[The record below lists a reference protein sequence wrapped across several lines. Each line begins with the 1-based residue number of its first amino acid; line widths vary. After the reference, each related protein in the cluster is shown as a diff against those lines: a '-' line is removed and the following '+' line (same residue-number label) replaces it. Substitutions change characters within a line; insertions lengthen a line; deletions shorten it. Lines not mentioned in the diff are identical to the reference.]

1 MTTASAVVEALKLGE
16 VSRVALLTS
25 YPEEMTLKEVEFL
38 ETAVPGIKV
47 VSHRPLGVGR
57 GADLG
62 DMEPT
67 EAYRQSR
74 IIDCS
79 QADALFLS
87 GTNWRTVEVI
97 EAIESDL
104 GKPVFTANQVSMWA
118 ALRKLSIEPSIGF
131 GDLFEK

>member
-1 MTTASAVVEALKLGE
+1 MEA
-16 VSRVALLTS
+16 AI
-25 YPEEMTLKEVEFL
+25 
-38 ETAVPGIKV
+38 PGLDV
-47 VSHRPLGVGR
+47 VSHRSLGVGR

-62 DMEPT
+62 DMEPI

-104 GKPVFTANQVSMWA
+104 GKLVFTANQVSMWA
-118 ALRKLSIEPSIGF
+118 ALRKLSIESSIGF
-131 GDLFEK
+131 GDLFDKR